1 MEAHYEWKGPQQ
13 PGPLR
18 LFLNFRKSWRDS
30 EMNGS
35 LQLRIIEMVRANSV
49 LSRREAVPAPL
60 RGAYLH
66 PGWDPPRKLPS
77 GELRTANSNHTSSSP
92 YPIAPSPNSA
102 SHRGVQNRRQLMSA
116 RLAWIVP
123 STRPPIVNVR
133 LLVSRNT
140 AVNRSPFQCP

>member
-77 GELRTANSNHTSSSP
+77 GELRTQTPTTPAVP
-92 YPIAPSPNSA
+92 PIPSPRRLPLLPTGVFKIGDNSCP
-102 SHRGVQNRRQLMSA
+102 RGWHGSYPQRGRRSSMCDCLS
-116 RLAWIVP
+116 VE
-123 STRPPIVNVR
+123 TRP
-133 LLVSRNT
+133 
-140 AVNRSPFQCP
+140 